1 MTTITQPETIHYEYA
16 PPLSIPKRKRKSGK
30 GSYKKESERER
41 EENKRQRKAAT
52 LKKLRNF
59 DVLESRR
66 DSPKPLPKSLVEI
79 FERRGIIKT

>member
-1 MTTITQPETIHYEYA
+1 MTTITQPETIHYEHA
-16 PPLSIPKRKRKSGK
+16 PPLSIPKRKQKSGK
-30 GSYKKESERER
+30 GTYKKESER

-52 LKKLRNF
+52 LKKLRDF

-66 DSPKPLPKSLVEI
+66 DSTKPLPKSLVEI

>member
-16 PPLSIPKRKRKSGK
+16 PPLSIPKRKQKSGR

-52 LKKLRNF
+52 LKKLRDF

-66 DSPKPLPKSLVEI
+66 DSTKPLPKSLVEI

>member
-1 MTTITQPETIHYEYA
+1 MTTITQPETIHYEHA
-16 PPLSIPKRKRKSGK
+16 PPLSISKRKRKSGK

-41 EENKRQRKAAT
+41 EEIKRQRKAAT
-52 LKKLRNF
+52 LKKLQDF

-66 DSPKPLPKSLVEI
+66 HSTKPLPKSLVEI

>member
-66 DSPKPLPKSLVEI
+66 DSTKPLPKSLVEI

>member
-1 MTTITQPETIHYEYA
+1 MTTITQPETIHYEHA
-16 PPLSIPKRKRKSGK
+16 PPLSIPKRKQKSGK
-30 GSYKKESERER
+30 GSYKKESERR

-52 LKKLRNF
+52 LKKLRDF

-66 DSPKPLPKSLVEI
+66 DSTKPLPKSLVEI